1 MENNQAPYGRVNT
14 VYDEAGGTGQLPVTP
29 MPKETKIE
37 ILKVSGILG
46 ISILLFHFLSE
57 WSGSMVVKLVNSGAV
72 PYTYTLQQIVQVL
85 YTLLTILVPFAIG
98 AYFVKKVQKRDE
110 LLPLGKPKSNILF
123 IEAIGIGLMA
133 IVIANAVTAS
143 FVQVFEA
150 HGVTFDSYKPENPTS
165 VYQLLWMLLSNA
177 IVPALV
183 EEFALRGVLLQSL
196 RKYGDAFAVLAS
208 AILFAIM
215 HGNMT
220 QAPFAFIL
228 GAVLAILVIMTGSL
242 WTSML
247 VHLINNTYSVFMNT
261 LLDQGNDLLTSMVMV
276 SLNTLALIYGAIA
289 LVYLFGLHRGKEGTR
304 NCSRQSTSEVRRW
317 TGKNEKPS
325 ASPGRIRR
333 RRNGTASC
341 GKRWRKP
348 VSRWTTEKSPSA
360 RSSSVTA
367 KWSDA
372 ATTGGRPERTRSTTR
387 KSSPSTTPAKRSAA
401 GGSGSATSTSHWSP
415 VPCAPAL

>member
-1 MENNQAPYGRVNT
+1 
-14 VYDEAGGTGQLPVTP
+14 
-29 MPKETKIE
+29 
-37 ILKVSGILG
+37 
-46 ISILLFHFLSE
+46 
-57 WSGSMVVKLVNSGAV
+57 
-72 PYTYTLQQIVQVL
+72 
-85 YTLLTILVPFAIG
+85 
-98 AYFVKKVQKRDE
+98 
-110 LLPLGKPKSNILF
+110 
-123 IEAIGIGLMA
+123 MA

-289 LVYLFGLHRGKEGTR
+289 LVYLFGLHRGKEGIKAR
-304 NCSRQSTSEVRRW
+304 YM
-317 TGKNEKPS
+317 
-325 ASPGRIRR
+325 PG
-333 RRNGTASC
+333 G
-341 GKRWRKP
+341 
-348 VSRWTTEKSPSA
+348 
-360 RSSSVTA
+360 
-367 KWSDA
+367 
-372 ATTGGRPERTRSTTR
+372 
-387 KSSPSTTPAKRSAA
+387 PAKEGIRTWRWQAWLYTLISPTMLVGLVLLFAELFQTVHF
-401 GGSGSATSTSHWSP
+401 GG
-415 VPCAPAL
+415 

>member
-143 FVQVFEA
+143 FVQVF
-150 HGVTFDSYKPENPTS
+150 
-165 VYQLLWMLLSNA
+165 
-177 IVPALV
+177 
-183 EEFALRGVLLQSL
+183 
-196 RKYGDAFAVLAS
+196 
-208 AILFAIM
+208 
-215 HGNMT
+215 
-220 QAPFAFIL
+220 
-228 GAVLAILVIMTGSL
+228 
-242 WTSML
+242 
-247 VHLINNTYSVFMNT
+247 
-261 LLDQGNDLLTSMVMV
+261 
-276 SLNTLALIYGAIA
+276 
-289 LVYLFGLHRGKEGTR
+289 
-304 NCSRQSTSEVRRW
+304 
-317 TGKNEKPS
+317 
-325 ASPGRIRR
+325 
-333 RRNGTASC
+333 
-341 GKRWRKP
+341 
-348 VSRWTTEKSPSA
+348 
-360 RSSSVTA
+360 
-367 KWSDA
+367 
-372 ATTGGRPERTRSTTR
+372 
-387 KSSPSTTPAKRSAA
+387 
-401 GGSGSATSTSHWSP
+401 
-415 VPCAPAL
+415 

>member
-289 LVYLFGLHRGKEGTR
+289 LVYLFGLHRGKEGLKAR
-304 NCSRQSTSEVRRW
+304 YM
-317 TGKNEKPS
+317 
-325 ASPGRIRR
+325 PG
-333 RRNGTASC
+333 G
-341 GKRWRKP
+341 
-348 VSRWTTEKSPSA
+348 
-360 RSSSVTA
+360 
-367 KWSDA
+367 
-372 ATTGGRPERTRSTTR
+372 
-387 KSSPSTTPAKRSAA
+387 PAKEGIRTWRWQAWLYTLISPTMLVGLVLLFAELFQTVHV
-401 GGSGSATSTSHWSP
+401 GG
-415 VPCAPAL
+415 